1 MTYRAA
7 IFDLDGTLL
16 NTIEDLRASV
26 NYALHANGL
35 PEVTIEETTSNVGN
49 GVRQLVHRS
58 LPTGTPE
65 DVGEQVLATFKAHYS
80 RNFCQKTVPYEG
92 VTQMLHAV
100 SAAGMCRAVVSN
112 KPDAAVQRLV
122 AEFFPGMFN
131 AVAGERDGVR
141 RKPAPDMVNEV
152 MAALGLTPDEC
163 VYVGD
168 SEVDVETA
176 ANAKTAC
183 VCVSWGYR
191 SAAALRAAGTKVI
204 VDSTEELADTLLG

>member
-1 MTYRAA
+1 M
-7 IFDLDGTLL
+7 
-16 NTIEDLRASV
+16 
-26 NYALHANGL
+26 
-35 PEVTIEETTSNVGN
+35 
-49 GVRQLVHRS
+49 
-58 LPTGTPE
+58 
-65 DVGEQVLATFKAHYS
+65 GEQVLATFKAHYS

-100 SAAGMCRAVVSN
+100 STAGMCRAVVSN

-141 RKPAPDMVNEV
+141 RKPAPDMGNEV

-191 SAAALRAAGTKVI
+191 SAAALRAAGAKVI